1 MPPLVTLTLFFSFGI
16 IVCRL
21 APLTFPFWLGA
32 AVFALAVG
40 LLCLSRTRRRGAVLA
55 LIALT
60 FLGGGLRTSLALLP
74 DSVLEPLAGSHV
86 TLEGLVVRPPE
97 ESEAGT
103 TYVLAVRLA
112 GTGQNLLPAR
122 GLVLVRDLR
131 PGQAP
136 AYQYGDILRVRGVLA
151 RPRPAGNFGEFDYRS
166 YLEQRGIAYTLPVY
180 EPNGI
185 ERVGSGA
192 GNRLAA
198 RLYAWREEFLKVA
211 KLLPREE
218 EALLLGIVFGGRRS
232 LPGEVVDFF
241 TASGTVHLL
250 AVSGSHVGVVA
261 ALALGV
267 TRLLRLPLL
276 LQALTA
282 AVAIGLYVFWTGA
295 ASSAVRAGL
304 MFLLGLLGLVTGRPR
319 NGLVALAA
327 AALLIL
333 LFNPLLLFDI
343 GFQLS
348 FAATLGIL
356 WLTPPFLG
364 LMPRRWTIL
373 TVPVVVSLAAQLM
386 VWPLTAY
393 YFSGVSPLG
402 FLASLV
408 ALPVAGLALV
418 LGVLGLLAGVL
429 YLPLGKVVL
438 GAAGLALLLLK
449 AIARLFASLPF
460 AYLYLKQPPSAFLVV
475 YYLALLGL
483 PWALGRWP
491 YWPRLRRSVLV
502 SAVTLLLIVAW
513 RGTAFGPAPLSV
525 DFLAVGQGDAI
536 LIRAPSGQAALID
549 VGPRQVLDG
558 RVWDAGES
566 IVLPYLRSQGVHRLE
581 VLFLTHG
588 DVDHA
593 GGAPAVL
600 AGLPVGAVIAPPG
613 FDRTGPSTVLDQLR
627 EKGIPLYTASRGFKV
642 NLGQGVEL
650 TVYGPP
656 ATLIASDNPEND
668 NSLIIYLH
676 YGASGFLFMGDAGET
691 AEKALLAAGVPQPVQ
706 VLKVAHHGS
715 AGGTGEE
722 LLEKTQP
729 KIAVI
734 SVGKNNFGHPSPATV
749 GRLMASGATVF
760 RTDQVGQVRV
770 LTDGKKIRVITRRK
784 GGEDAP

>member
-1 MPPLVTLTLFFSFGI
+1 MPPLVTLTLLFSFGI

-21 APLTFPFWLGA
+21 APLAFPFWLGA
-32 AVFALAVG
+32 AVLALAAG
-40 LLCLSRTRRRGAVLA
+40 FTCALRTRRRGAVLA
-55 LIALT
+55 LIALA
-60 FLGGGLRTSLALLP
+60 FFGGGLRTSLALLP
-74 DSVLEPLAGSHV
+74 ETTLEPLAGGRV
-86 TLEGLVVRPPE
+86 TLEGVVVRPAE

-112 GTGQNLLPAR
+112 GKGESLVPAR

-131 PGQAP
+131 PVREP
-136 AYQYGDILRVRGVLA
+136 AYQYGDILRARGVLS

-180 EPNGI
+180 EPDAI

-192 GNRLAA
+192 GNRLLT
-198 RLYAWREEFLKVA
+198 RLYAWREEFLQVA
-211 KLLPREE
+211 ELLPREE
-218 EALLLGIVFGGRRS
+218 KALLLGIILGERRS

-250 AVSGSHVGVVA
+250 AVSGSHVGLVA
-261 ALALGV
+261 ALVLGGA
-267 TRLLRLPLL
+267 RLLHLPLL

-282 AVAIGLYVFWTGA
+282 AAAVGLYVFWTGA
-295 ASSAVRAGL
+295 APSAVRAGL

-333 LFNPLLLFDI
+333 VFNPLLLFDV

-364 LMPRRWTIL
+364 LMPRRWFFLAGPLI
-373 TVPVVVSLAAQLM
+373 VSLAAQLM
-386 VWPLTAY
+386 VWPLTAF
-393 YFSGVSPLG
+393 YFSGVSPFG
-402 FLASLV
+402 FLASLA
-408 ALPVAGLALV
+408 ALPVAGLALT
-418 LGVLGLLAGVL
+418 LGAFGLLAGVL
-429 YLPLGKVVL
+429 YLPLGKMIL
-438 GAAGLALLLLK
+438 GAAGLALVLLK

-460 AYLYLKQPPSAFLVV
+460 SYLYLKQPPIIFLAV
-475 YYLALLGL
+475 YYLTILGL

-491 YWPRLRRSVLV
+491 HWSRLRRTVLV
-502 SAVTLLLIVAW
+502 SVVILLLVFTW
-513 RGTAFGPAPLSV
+513 RGAGFGPPALTV

-549 VGPRQVLDG
+549 AGPRQVLNG
-558 RVWDAGES
+558 RVWDAGEN

-588 DVDHA
+588 DLDHT

-600 AGLPVGAVIAPPG
+600 SGLPVGAVVAPPG
-613 FDRTGPSTVLDQLR
+613 FERTGPFLVLDLLR

-650 TVYGPP
+650 TVYSPP
-656 ATLIASDNPEND
+656 ATSLASDSPEND
-668 NSLIIYLH
+668 NSLIIYLR
-676 YGASGFLFMGDAGET
+676 YGGSGFLFMGDAGEV
-691 AEKALLAAGVPQPVQ
+691 AERALLKAGAPQPVQ

-722 LLEKTQP
+722 FLEEIRP

-734 SVGKNNFGHPSPATV
+734 SVGKNNFGHPSPATI
-749 GRLMASGATVF
+749 GRLVAGGATVF

-770 LTDGKKIRVITRRK
+770 LTDGEKIRVVTRRK
-784 GGEDAP
+784 GGEDIP

>member
-1 MPPLVTLTLFFSFGI
+1 MPPLVTLTLLFAFGI

-21 APLTFPFWLGA
+21 APLAFPFWLVA
-32 AVFALAVG
+32 AVLALAVG
-40 LLCLSRTRRRGAVLA
+40 FVCLARGKRQGAVLV
-55 LIALT
+55 LIVLT
-60 FLGGGLRTSLALLP
+60 FFGGGLRTSLALLP
-74 DSVLEPLAGSHV
+74 DTALAPLAGSHV
-86 TLEGLVVRPPE
+86 TLEGIVIRPAE
-97 ESEAGT
+97 ESETGT
-103 TYVLAVRLA
+103 TYVLAVRRA
-112 GTGQNLLPAR
+112 GTGENLFPAR

-131 PGQAP
+131 PAREP
-136 AYQYGDILRVRGVLA
+136 PYQYGDILRVQGVLA
-151 RPRPAGNFGEFDYRS
+151 RPRPAGNFGELDYKS

-180 EPNGI
+180 EPGAL
-185 ERVGSGA
+185 ERLGGGA

-198 RLYAWREEFLKVA
+198 ALYAWRGKFIKVA

-218 EALLLGIVFGGRRS
+218 EALLLGIVFGERLS
-232 LPGEVVDFF
+232 LPGEVVDLF

-250 AVSGSHVGVVA
+250 AVSGSNVGLVA
-261 ALALGV
+261 ALALGG
-267 TRLLRLPLL
+267 TRLLHFPLL
-276 LQALTA
+276 LQALAAAA
-282 AVAIGLYVFWTGA
+282 AVGLYVFWTGA
-295 ASSAVRAGL
+295 APSAVRAGL
-304 MFLLGLLGLVTGRPR
+304 MFLLGLLGLMTGRPR

-333 LFNPLLLFDI
+333 IFNPLLLFDV

-356 WLTPPFLG
+356 WLTPPFLA
-364 LMPRRWTIL
+364 LVPRRWIFL
-373 TVPVVVSLAAQLM
+373 AGPLVVSLAAQLM

-402 FLASLV
+402 FLASLA
-408 ALPVAGLALV
+408 ALPVAGLALA
-418 LGVLGLLAGVL
+418 LGALGLLAGVL
-429 YLPLGKVVL
+429 YLPLGKAVL
-438 GAAGLALLLLK
+438 GAAGLALVLLK

-460 AYLYLKQPPSAFLVV
+460 AYLYLKQPPLVFLAA
-475 YYLALLGL
+475 YYFLLLGL

-491 YWPRLRRSVLV
+491 YWSGRRRSAVLC
-502 SAVTLLLIVAW
+502 AVTLLLVVAW
-513 RGTAFGPAPLSV
+513 RGTAFGPPPLSV
-525 DFLAVGQGDAI
+525 DFLSVGQGDAI

-549 VGPRQVLDG
+549 AGPRQVLDG

-566 IVLPYLRSQGVHRLE
+566 IVLPYLRSQGIHRLE

-588 DVDHA
+588 DGDHA

-613 FDRTGPSTVLDQLR
+613 FDRAGPSPVLDKVR

-656 ATLIASDNPEND
+656 ARLLASDNPEND
-668 NSLIIYLH
+668 NSLIIYLR

-715 AGGTGEE
+715 AGATGEE

-734 SVGKNNFGHPSPATV
+734 SVGKNNFGHPSPTTI
-749 GRLMASGATVF
+749 GRLVAGGATVL

-770 LTDGKKIRVITRRK
+770 LTDGKKMRVITRRK